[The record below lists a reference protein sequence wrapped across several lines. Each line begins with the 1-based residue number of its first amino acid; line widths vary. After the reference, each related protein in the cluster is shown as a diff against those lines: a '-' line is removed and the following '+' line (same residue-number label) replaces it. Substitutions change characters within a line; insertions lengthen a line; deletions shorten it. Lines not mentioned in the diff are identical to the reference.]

1 MAMRYL
7 ASALFQAGRLEDSAK
22 TFSEITEFLRLA
34 GQGPESEMQ
43 VTFHGAIAQVADELT
58 KGPIPPDAIA
68 RYYAEHQEAFRQTS
82 VRIHMITIPREEAKE
97 ARDAQRQKVEA
108 LRAKIEGGT
117 PFADVAK
124 EHSKDAYAEDGGER
138 GTVER
143 GTLRAD
149 LDKVVFTA
157 KPGTPVIHE
166 DETFLWILQV
176 DDRKE
181 GEIAPLEKAQ
191 ERITQILREQKRDE
205 LIQKWQQEARKKV
218 ELESPAKKP

>member
-1 MAMRYL
+1 MV
-7 ASALFQAGRLEDSAK
+7 Q
-22 TFSEITEFLRLA
+22 I
-34 GQGPESEMQ
+34 
-43 VTFHGAIAQVADELT
+43 ADEID
-58 KGPIPPDAIA
+58 KSPIPPDAIA
-68 RYYAEHQEAFRQTS
+68 RYYAEHQEEFRETS
-82 VRIHMITIPREEAKE
+82 VRLHMITIPRDEAKE
-97 ARDAQRQKVEA
+97 AREAQRQKVEA
-108 LRAKIEGGT
+108 LRAKIAGGT

-124 EHSKDAYAEDGGER
+124 AHSKDAYSEDGGDR

-157 KPGTPVIHE
+157 KPGTPMIHE

-176 DDRKE
+176 NDRKG
-181 GEIAPLEKAQ
+181 GEIAPLEKSG
-191 ERITQILREQKRDE
+191 ERITQILRGQKRDE